1 MEIDENQY
9 PLVVFL
15 CILASAVL
23 LLLAWAIGRFFYG
36 PDHNAPRPMSP
47 EQAAYMR
54 ETRLR
59 NVRWL
64 AAKMGRRD
72 LYRQMD
78 NILQDGRAGW

>member
-1 MEIDENQY
+1 MEIDEDQY
-9 PLVVFL
+9 PLLVFL

-23 LLLAWAIGRFFYG
+23 LLLAWSIGRFFHG
-36 PDHNAPRPMSP
+36 PDYNAPRPMSP

-72 LYRQMD
+72 LYRQID
-78 NILQDGRAGW
+78 DSLRDGGAAW